1 MKKNTANS
9 TGARSNSG
17 GSQSGYSSGGLDM
30 ISTTS
35 FVSCSNTQRSIV
47 EEMNIKA
54 NEHI

>member
-17 GSQSGYSSGGLDM
+17 GSHHSYSSGGLDM

-35 FVSCSNTQRSIV
+35 FVSCADT
-47 EEMNIKA
+47 
-54 NEHI
+54 